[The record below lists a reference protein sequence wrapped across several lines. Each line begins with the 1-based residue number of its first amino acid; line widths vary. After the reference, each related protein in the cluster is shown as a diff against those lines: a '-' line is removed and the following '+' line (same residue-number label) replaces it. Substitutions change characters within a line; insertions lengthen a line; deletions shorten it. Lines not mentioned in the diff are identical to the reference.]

1 MRIVSLLPA
10 ATEICFALGLGDD
23 VVGVSPECD
32 YPPAA
37 RGKRIVSRTLLTYEG
52 KTSRETSRMVG
63 ERLEDGGAL
72 YEVEAGSLRT
82 ARPDLILTQGLCDVC
97 APTLGD
103 VEDVARHLPEPPE
116 IVSLDPHRLQ
126 DVLADI
132 KQVGRA
138 CGIEDRADALIASL
152 EARIGH
158 VAEKAMEATVR
169 PTTVCL
175 EWLAPLFLGGH
186 WIPEMVDLAGGVDV
200 LGRAGEKSR
209 RVEAKEIVMASPQV
223 AVLMPCGFD
232 LERTWK
238 EAPIVTGE
246 PWWAD
251 LPAARTG
258 RVWLVDGS
266 GYFNRPGPRLVDG
279 LEILAHILQPGIFP
293 RAPSRNRARPRVG

>member
-10 ATEICFALGLGDD
+10 ATEICFALGIGDD

-32 YPPAA
+32 FPSAA
-37 RGKRIVSRTLLTYEG
+37 CGKPVVCRALLEYEG
-52 KTSRETSRMVG
+52 KTSGETSRMVG
-63 ERLEDGGAL
+63 ERLADGEAL
-72 YEVEAGSLRT
+72 YQVDEPSLRA
-82 ARPDLILTQGLCDVC
+82 ARPDLILTQGLCEVC
-97 APTLGD
+97 APTMGD
-103 VEDVARHLPEPPE
+103 VEEVARRLPDAPE
-116 IVSLDPHRLQ
+116 IVSLDPHRLE

-132 KQVGRA
+132 LRVARA
-138 CGIEDRADALIASL
+138 CGTEDRADALVANLRDRIERVARRASR
-152 EARIGH
+152 A
-158 VAEKAMEATVR
+158 AVR
-169 PTTVCL
+169 PKTVCL

-186 WIPEMVDLAGGVDV
+186 WVPEMVSLAGGIDV

-209 RVEAKEIVMASPQV
+209 RIEAKEIVMASPDV

-238 EAPIVTGE
+238 EAPTVTRE

-251 LPAARTG
+251 LPAARTD

-279 LEILAHILQPGIFP
+279 LEILAHILQPSLFP
-293 RAPSRNRARPRVG
+293 RTPAWNAAQRWVG